1 MKKAL
6 LTLGIINLLLAGSNV
21 YASSYDYI
29 GAPNAGNRNFAPL
42 MKQQFEK
49 KETMNFIQDP
59 DEYKVKREKK
69 DAYLDYK
76 EGKTSEMPDFLK
88 PKIDIETTRL
98 KPTNSMQFT
107 TDENGQIK
115 IQSIK

>member
-1 MKKAL
+1 MRKIL
-6 LTLGIINLLLAGSNV
+6 LLLGIIGLAAISSKV

-49 KETMNFIQDP
+49 EETMDFIKDP
-59 DEYKVKREKK
+59 EEYKIKREKK

-76 EGKTSEMPDFLK
+76 EGKTNEIPEFIK
-88 PKIDIETTRL
+88 PKIDIQTTRE
-98 KPTNSMQFT
+98 KPANSMQFT
-107 TDENGQIK
+107 KDENGQIK

>member
-1 MKKAL
+1 MKKIL
-6 LTLGIINLLLAGSNV
+6 LLLGIIGLTITGLSA

-49 KETMNFIQDP
+49 EETMNFIQDP
-59 DEYKVKREKK
+59 DEYKVKRERK

-76 EGKTSEMPDFLK
+76 EGKTTEIPEFLK
-88 PKIDIETTRL
+88 PKIDVQTTRL
-98 KPTNSMQFT
+98 QPNNSMQFT